1 MRYTRLTK
9 QDSPTLPQLAYHLT
23 LHPLLL
29 PGPGFAFK
37 GADPT
42 YIAHGGFDVFDVKL
56 VFEADREAVER
67 ADCVVVL
74 GIVGVEGFCRGDGGV
89 EEDFVEAVE
98 LRALAIPS

>member
-1 MRYTRLTK
+1 
-9 QDSPTLPQLAYHLT
+9 
-23 LHPLLL
+23 
-29 PGPGFAFK
+29 
-37 GADPT
+37 
-42 YIAHGGFDVFDVKL
+42 VKL